1 MVEPNISSLQTT
13 LAGPTPP
20 DQLSVLLDI
29 SRELKTLN
37 AKLAKPDREAE
48 GVTKRR
54 KERNEKIN
62 SYIQGAN
69 FVSVIVSFIFMFY
82 GTGI

>member
-1 MVEPNISSLQTT
+1 MAEPNKSSLQTT
-13 LAGPTPP
+13 LASPTPP
-20 DQLSVLLDI
+20 DQLAVLLDI
-29 SRELKTLN
+29 SRELKALN
-37 AKLAKPDREAE
+37 EKLAKHDREAE
-48 GVTKRR
+48 GVNRRR

-69 FVSVIVSFIFMFY
+69 FVSVIVSPVFMFD